1 MKLHGIATA
10 LLLTTSALG
19 LAACNNMGADQPRAA
34 QSGRAEA
41 DRQAI
46 AHVQSELRQLG
57 YYAGPIDGSWGPES
71 RSAMAAFQ
79 QARGLPASGQPDQ
92 ASLNA
97 LAMTSASGAPPATAS
112 APPPPAPMAAAPASL
127 PSIGEVQRELR
138 HLGYYNGRIDGRWG
152 PRTRAGM
159 AAFQRSQGLPQTGQ
173 GDVRTMN
180 ALAAAS
186 QASGASGSVPPPAGT
201 AYPPV
206 YR

>member
-10 LLLTTSALG
+10 VLLSASVLG
-19 LAACNNMGADQPRAA
+19 LAACNNMGYDQPRAP

-46 AHVQSELRQLG
+46 AHVQTELRQLG
-57 YYAGPIDGSWGPES
+57 YYAGPVDGSWGPES
-71 RSAMAAFQ
+71 RAAMAAFQ

-97 LAMTSASGAPPATAS
+97 LAMTTASGAPAATAS
-112 APPPPAPMAAAPASL
+112 APPPPAATAAAPTNL
-127 PSIGEVQRELR
+127 PSIAQVQGELR

-152 PRTRAGM
+152 PRTRTAM
-159 AAFQRSQGLPQTGQ
+159 ARFQRSQGLPQTGQ
-173 GDVRTMN
+173 GDVRSMN
-180 ALAAAS
+180 ALAAAT
-186 QASGASGSVPPPAGT
+186 QASGASGSAPPVGAGT
-201 AYPPV
+201 V